1 MKLIHDI
8 HLVMA
13 KNYSENLREEVKK
26 GMRQKV
32 EQGILPCH
40 ADAVSV
46 APTYRK
52 PFDVIFKRAH
62 LEEWSGREDS
72 NLRPPGPENATDS
85 PCD

>member
-52 PFDVIFKRAH
+52 PF
-62 LEEWSGREDS
+62 E
-72 NLRPPGPENATDS
+72 
-85 PCD
+85 